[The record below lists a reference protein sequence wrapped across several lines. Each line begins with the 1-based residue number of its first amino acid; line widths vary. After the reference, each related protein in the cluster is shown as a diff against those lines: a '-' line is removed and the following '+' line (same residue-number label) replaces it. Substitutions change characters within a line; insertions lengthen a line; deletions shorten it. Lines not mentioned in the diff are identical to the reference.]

1 MARQPFIERIPTW
14 GRVLFVFLTL
24 YGFLV
29 GIGAMSAS
37 FKMMGKDFSLE
48 LLGSGGGP
56 LISLFVG
63 ILATTLVQ
71 SSSTTTSLVVT
82 MVGTGVIPLDSA
94 IFMVMGA
101 NIGTTVTNTIV
112 SLGHVSHSDEYRR
125 AFAAATVH
133 DFFNI
138 IVLIVLFPLEVYT
151 GWLLKVS
158 TMASDS
164 FQGIG
169 GMKLANPVKAATKP
183 TITFLQD
190 TVSSLGGGGGWLLAL
205 AVLMTF
211 AALILL
217 VKLLKSIMMAK
228 LENLFDRVIF
238 KSPVR
243 GLIFGIL
250 LTILV
255 QSSSITTSVA
265 VPLVGAGVLSL
276 AQVFPYTMG
285 ANIGTTVTGLL
296 AALGVYAGA
305 AIGDEATAALGLNL
319 AFFHVLFNILGVA
332 LVWWF
337 RWLPMKMADSFARLA
352 IWNRLVPLVYIV
364 TVFYLLPFLVVW
376 FGRS

>member
-1 MARQPFIERIPTW
+1 
-14 GRVLFVFLTL
+14 
-24 YGFLV
+24 
-29 GIGAMSAS
+29 
-37 FKMMGKDFSLE
+37 
-48 LLGSGGGP
+48 
-56 LISLFVG
+56 
-63 ILATTLVQ
+63 VQ

-82 MVGTGVIPLDSA
+82 MVGTGVIPLHSA

-138 IVLIVLFPLEVYT
+138 IVLLILFPLEVYT
-151 GWLLKVS
+151 GWLLRLS
-158 TMASDS
+158 TVASDT

-190 TVSSLGGGGGWLLAL
+190 TVSWLGGGGGWLLAL

-319 AFFHVLFNILGVA
+319 AFFHVLFNILGVGI
-332 LVWWF
+332 VWWF

-352 IWNRLVPLVYIV
+352 IWNRMVPLVYIV